1 MKYRIYAAIV
11 IAATALTACSPTEAE
26 GVVDPVEPST
36 RVTLLGNG
44 TQDVSVYAFRLK
56 DGSFFYDT
64 LFCGD
69 WTADGRLPVNIANGS
84 YKFLFACGEGG
95 SLTLQPEPLTR
106 QTTWEQALFTLG
118 ENPELPGTYL
128 PSDELFL
135 QYPASEASRV
145 YVVGGSN
152 MTVSAT
158 LTRAVS
164 QIGINVKR
172 GYYDGT
178 RYVEVP
184 YGGSHSVLDEI
195 DRIELT
201 AHNAGLSVSPGGSA
215 GTATVVSAF
224 RASEQGIVTGEGFAS
239 FDGPFVIPPADDA
252 DMRLGLKVV
261 PKEGSSMRPATL
273 ELTGRAERNKRLDI
287 TLWITSAN
295 PTIGVEIETAP
306 IEQEQE
312 GDSGIWE

>member
-11 IAATALTACSPTEAE
+11 IAATALTACSQTETE
-26 GVVDPVEPST
+26 GVADPVPAGT
-36 RVTLLGNG
+36 QITLLGNNM
-44 TQDVSVYAFRLK
+44 QDISVYAFRLK
-56 DGSFFYDT
+56 DGGFFYDT
-64 LFCGD
+64 LFCGG
-69 WTADGRLPVNIANGS
+69 WTSDGRLPVSIANGS
-84 YKFLFACGEGG
+84 YKFLFACGAGG
-95 SLTLQPEPLTR
+95 RLSLQPEPLTR

-135 QYPASEASRV
+135 QYPASEADRV
-145 YVVGGSN
+145 YVVGGRN
-152 MTVSAT
+152 LTVSAT

-164 QIGINVKR
+164 QIGITIKR
-172 GYYDGT
+172 GYHDGA

-184 YGGSHSVLDEI
+184 YVGSHSVLDEI

-201 AHNAGLSVSPGGSA
+201 AHNAGLSVRPGGSA
-215 GTATVVSAF
+215 GMATVTSTF
-224 RASEQGIVTGEGFAS
+224 SSSEQGTVTDDGFAS

-261 PKEGSSMRPATL
+261 PKAGSPMRPATL
-273 ELTGRAERNKRLDI
+273 ELTGRAERNRRLDI

-306 IEQEQE
+306 IGEEQE